1 MDPPDYDRYTHR
13 RYNPFTGEWVL
24 VSPHRA
30 LPPWGGQKEPPDI
43 DKVPDYK
50 SDCYLCPTNLRGYGK
65 RNPDYQG
72 TFFFANDYGFLLPSE
87 RVTAEKNKAD
97 LLKVEPES
105 GICRVICYSASHTLT
120 ISRMNQSQEI
130 SIIAA
135 WMKEYQHLGN
145 KAEINNVQTFENR
158 GQIMG
163 W

>member
-1 MDPPDYDRYTHR
+1 MNHPDYDRFTHR
-13 RYNPFTGEWVL
+13 RYNPFSGEWVL

-30 LPPWGGQKEPPDI
+30 QRPWDVQKEPLDI

-72 TFFFANDYGFLLPSE
+72 TFVFTNDYPSMLPAKGS
-87 RVTAEKNKAD
+87 TAEKNEAD
-97 LLKVEPES
+97 LLTVEPQS
-105 GICRVICYSASHTLT
+105 GICRVICYSASGSLT
-120 ISRMNQSQEI
+120 ISRMNQSHEI
-130 SIIAA
+130 SIIAV

-158 GQIMG
+158 RQIMG